1 MRKKFNI
8 IELLL
13 FTVERIAIFFAF
25 TIPFSWCEKFGE
37 AFGNIYYLFSKK
49 RRHIAISNLQLAFP
63 QMPVK
68 EIKDL
73 AKLSFKSFGVNYVEG
88 IKVAKITPEKLKSIV
103 RIADE
108 DKALYQRLASS
119 DKGVVLLGC
128 HSGSLPMLL
137 TGLSVHGLKL
147 HCIVG
152 TSNRYTDAWLKKKAS
167 LFGLDLIIRGNT
179 RDYSKLLSLL
189 DNHEAVNF
197 FTDMDW
203 SYSKG
208 VFVDFFGKKASSP
221 RGPARIFYKRDY
233 LPVMAMIERKKGFD
247 YVLHLKEYG
256 IDRNSKDREQFIATN
271 MQRFTYYFEEE
282 IRKDPANWTWFHP
295 RWKTR
300 PEYEQE
306 KDA

>member
-1 MRKKFNI
+1 MKKKFSI

-13 FTVERIAIFFAF
+13 FTIERIAIFLAF
-25 TIPFSWCEKFGE
+25 SIPFSWCEGFGK
-37 AFGNIYYLFSKK
+37 AVGNIYYFFSKK
-49 RRHIAISNLQLAFP
+49 RRNIAISNLKIAFP
-63 QMPVK
+63 EMSDR
-68 EIKDL
+68 EIRHL
-73 AKLSFKSFGVNYVEG
+73 ARRSFKSFGINYVEG
-88 IKVAKITPEKLKSIV
+88 FKIAKIPPGKLKTIV
-103 RIADE
+103 KIADE
-108 DKALYQRLASS
+108 DKTLYKRLISS
-119 DKGVVLLGC
+119 DKGIVLLGC

-137 TGLSVHGLKL
+137 AGLSVHGLKL
-147 HCIVG
+147 HSVIG

-167 LFGLDLIIRGNT
+167 RFGLDLIIRG
-179 RDYSKLLSLL
+179 RSKGYSELLSLL

-208 VFVDFFGKKASSP
+208 VFVDFFGKQASSP

-233 LPVMAMIERKKGFD
+233 IPVMTMIERRKSFD
-247 YVLHLKEYG
+247 YILHLKEYE
-256 IDRNSKDREQFIATN
+256 IDRNSNDREQFVVNN
-271 MQRFTYYFEEE
+271 MQRFTYYFEEK

-300 PEYEQE
+300 PAYEEE

>member
-1 MRKKFNI
+1 MKKKFNI

-13 FTVERIAIFFAF
+13 YTVEKIAIFFAF
-25 TIPFSWCEKFGE
+25 IIPFSWCEGFGK
-37 AFGNIYYLFSKK
+37 AFGSIYYFFSKK
-49 RRHIAISNLQLAFP
+49 RRNIAISNLHLAFP
-63 QMPVK
+63 DMSDK
-68 EIKDL
+68 EIKHL
-73 AKLSFKSFGVNYVEG
+73 AKLSFKNFGINYVEG
-88 IKVAKITPEKLKSIV
+88 FKILKITPEKLKSIV

-108 DKALYQRLASS
+108 DRELYQRLVSS

-137 TGLSVHGLKL
+137 VGLSIYGLKL
-147 HCIVG
+147 HCIIG
-152 TSNRYTDAWLKKKAS
+152 TSNRYTDAWLKKKAA
-167 LFGLDLIIRGNT
+167 LFGLDLIIRGST
-179 RDYSKLLSLL
+179 RGYSELLSLL

-208 VFVDFFGKKASSP
+208 VFVDFFGRQASSP
-221 RGPARIFYKRDY
+221 RGPARIFYRRDY
-233 LPVMAMIERKKGFD
+233 LPVMAMVERKKSFD
-247 YVLHLKEYG
+247 YVLHLKEYE
-256 IDRNSKDREQFIATN
+256 IDRNSKDREQFIVSN

-282 IRKDPANWTWFHP
+282 IRKDPVNWTWFHP
-295 RWKTR
+295 RWQTR